1 MGNSNPFLGINRF
14 PSFPKYNQQL
24 VMNIRIRNRES
35 AWKVA
40 GRLGIIK
47 RKRKETKRRERMD
60 RNIKMSVEINEIE
73 KIERNLMENSG
84 AKN

>member
-1 MGNSNPFLGINRF
+1 
-14 PSFPKYNQQL
+14 
-24 VMNIRIRNRES
+24 MNIRIRNRES

-47 RKRKETKRRERMD
+47 RKRKEIMRRERMD
-60 RNIKMSVEINEIE
+60 RNAEIKKIK
-73 KIERNLMENSG
+73 KIEGNLMENSG